1 MCYFNTN
8 APVFLFSKLSVHT
21 VCVCVRVVG
30 TDLVQVGDTAHRPVW
45 NTRPVK
51 PLPVPRGHPASEIC
65 SVYPITNKPTRRAA
79 CWLLLL
85 MTVSSIER
93 RTAQNPLNSLQSVPF
108 AFFMPFNS
116 VFVKLWS
123 TSAVYKFVWK
133 HVWAFCQFQNYGN
146 AFQIIYCHVCC
157 GGAESEPDGVEA
169 SGRDRAGWSCAVH
182 TVHSGHFS
190 GSDSNAE

>member
-1 MCYFNTN
+1 M
-8 APVFLFSKLSVHT
+8 
-21 VCVCVRVVG
+21 CVCVG
-30 TDLVQVGDTAHRPVW
+30 TDLVQVGDTAHRPAW

-93 RTAQNPLNSLQSVPF
+93 RTAQLQSLQSV
-108 AFFMPFNS
+108 PFNS

-133 HVWAFCQFQNYGN
+133 HVWASDVSFKTMAMLFKSY
-146 AFQIIYCHVCC
+146 IVMC
-157 GGAESEPDGVEA
+157 GASGAESEPDGVEA
-169 SGRDRAGWSCAVH
+169 SGRDRAGWSCVVH